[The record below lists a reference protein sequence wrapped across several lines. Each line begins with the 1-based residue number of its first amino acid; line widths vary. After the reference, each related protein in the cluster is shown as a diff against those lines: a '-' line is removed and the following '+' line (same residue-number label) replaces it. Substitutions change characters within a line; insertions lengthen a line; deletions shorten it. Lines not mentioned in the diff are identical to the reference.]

1 MNLWRSVSI
10 LFALNIID
18 ALVTI
23 MWIRS
28 GVTTEGNYLM
38 ASVLDLGV
46 APFFAVKIA
55 MGLFTCGVLLYGSEY
70 RLARVGTRIA
80 LAAYSFAIAAHILTG
95 FAASD
100 IFRKKTFPLIK
111 FRQVNERRSLH
122 RRCRDMVAVV
132 EPKAERLVS

>member
-95 FAASD
+95 FAASGY
-100 IFRKKTFPLIK
+100 L
-111 FRQVNERRSLH
+111 S
-122 RRCRDMVAVV
+122 
-132 EPKAERLVS
+132 